1 MTQVTE
7 NPPSAVGAATV
18 REAGQGWAGVHCYL
32 HLDVVQT
39 DRFITECVAPAAQ
52 RLIGTGKAAS
62 WFFLRYWHG
71 GPHVRI
77 RFRDAQAPDLHQFEE
92 HVRAWL
98 SRQAD
103 AAQQLDETGFRAHFG
118 SLDPEQWRQHGDVVR
133 AGYLPETERYG
144 GPKGLAACESVFQV
158 SSDIAVSVLRS
169 DDRSKVLMIG
179 LDLLM
184 AALSA
189 TGDQALDVVR
199 SARRYFASWDFVEET
214 RTDGQA
220 ARDRAE
226 AMRRA
231 NPGQWTRRSAQIEQ
245 VVHSQPQTTHGVWHR
260 AISELMGTLRRLAAD
275 GELIGD
281 PMGIFWSVVHMMNN
295 RLGLSIGDE
304 RAISWLASRVHPGW
318 NAPADFFDDGLA
330 APDRGYLEASKYDR
344 SLMASAQLPKSE
356 VRSARPTTR
365 HAGQDVP
372 LPAAAALETS
382 LDAALQARAS
392 SYGDYGGAIGLAEL
406 ATLLGSAV
414 GVAAGRQVQLPG
426 RSLSFRTYPS
436 PSAAYPTQVL
446 LAAWSV
452 DGLEPGI
459 YTYVAAEHCL
469 QRVGNAP
476 EREHLNSW
484 SPFLATGAAANG
496 GAANPTVLAPTLP
509 AMLILAADLGGL
521 RQRYGLRGLRLILT
535 ESGHMAQNLMLCAA
549 AMELKTIPLSG
560 FADDVVN
567 TALHLDGIDSTAI
580 GLLPL
585 GSEPDPETRA

>member
-7 NPPSAVGAATV
+7 NPPSAVGATTV
-18 REAGQGWAGVHCYL
+18 GETGQRWAGVHCYL
-32 HLDVVQT
+32 HQDVAQT

-71 GPHVRI
+71 GPHVRV
-77 RFRDAQAPDLHQFEE
+77 RFRDAQAPDLQEFEE
-92 HVRAWL
+92 HVRSWL

-103 AAQQLDETGFRAHFG
+103 SAQQLDEAGFRAHFG
-118 SLDPEQWRQHGDVVR
+118 SLDPEQWRAHGDVVR
-133 AGYLPETERYG
+133 AGYLPETDRYG
-144 GPKGLAACESVFQV
+144 GPEGLAACETVFQV

-169 DDRSKVLMIG
+169 DDRGKVLMIG

-220 ARDRAE
+220 AMDRAE

-231 NPGQWTRRSAQIEQ
+231 DPGQWTRRSTQIEQ
-245 VVHSQPQTTHGVWHR
+245 VVHSQPQTTHGVWYR
-260 AISELMGTLRRLAAD
+260 VIKDLMGTLRRLEAD
-275 GELIGD
+275 GELMGD
-281 PMGIFWSVVHMMNN
+281 PMAIFWSVMHMMNN

-318 NAPADFFDDGLA
+318 NAPVGFFDDGLA

-344 SLMASAQLPKSE
+344 PLMASAQRPKSVAE
-356 VRSARPTTR
+356 SARPTSR
-365 HAGQDVP
+365 PAGQVVP
-372 LPAAAALETS
+372 LPEVEALETS

-392 SYGDYGGAIGLAEL
+392 SYGDYGGALDLAQL

-414 GVAAGRQVQLPG
+414 GVAAGRQAQLPG

-452 DGLEPGI
+452 DGLDPGT
-459 YTYVAAEHCL
+459 YRYVAAEHCL
-469 QRVGNAP
+469 QRVGDVTQR
-476 EREHLNSW
+476 ERLGAW
-484 SPFLATGAAANG
+484 SPFLAAGSATNG
-496 GAANPTVLAPTLP
+496 GPANPAVLAPTLP
-509 AMLILAADLGGL
+509 AMLILASDLGGL
-521 RQRYGLRGLRLILT
+521 RQRYGLRGLRLILA

-567 TALHLDGIDSTAI
+567 TAVHLDGIDSTAI

-585 GSEPDPETRA
+585 GREPDPEASA

>member
-1 MTQVTE
+1 MTQVAE
-7 NPPSAVGAATV
+7 NPQSAVDESTV
-18 REAGQGWAGVHCYL
+18 RDAGHGWAGVHCYL

-39 DRFITECVAPAAQ
+39 DSFITECVAPTAQ
-52 RLIGTGKAAS
+52 RLIDAGKASS

-71 GPHVRI
+71 GPHVRV
-77 RFRDAQAPDLHQFEE
+77 RFRDAQASDLHRFEQ
-92 HVRAWL
+92 HVRSWL
-98 SRQAD
+98 ARRAD
-103 AAQQLDETGFRAHFG
+103 SVQQLDEAGFRGHFG

-133 AGYLPETERYG
+133 AGYLPETDRYG
-144 GPKGLAACESVFQV
+144 GPEGLAACEAVFQT

-169 DDRSKVLMIG
+169 DDRGKVLMIG

-184 AALSA
+184 AALQA

-220 ARDRAE
+220 ARERAE

-231 NPGQWTRRSAQIEQ
+231 NPEQWTRRSAQIQQ

-260 AISELMGTLRRLAAD
+260 AIRELMGTLRRLEAS
-275 GELIGD
+275 GELTGE
-281 PMGIFWSVVHMMNN
+281 PMAIFWSVVHMMNN

-318 NAPADFFDDGLA
+318 NAPSGFFDDGLA

-344 SLMASAQLPKSE
+344 QLMASAQLP
-356 VRSARPTTR
+356 RSTAAKAWQTSRL
-365 HAGQDVP
+365 AGRDVS
-372 LPAAAALETS
+372 LPEPAALETS

-392 SYGDYGGAIGLAEL
+392 SYGDYGGALGVAQLG
-406 ATLLGSAV
+406 TLLGSAV
-414 GVAAGRQVQLPG
+414 GVAAGREVQLPG

-452 DGLEPGI
+452 DGLNPG
-459 YTYVAAEHCL
+459 TYRYAAAEHCL
-469 QRVGNAP
+469 QRVGDAP
-476 EREHLNSW
+476 ERERLDDW
-484 SPFLATGAAANG
+484 SPFLADSEAAAG
-496 GAANPTVLAPTLP
+496 GPANPTVLAPTLP
-509 AMLILAADLGGL
+509 AMLILASDFGAL
-521 RQRYGLRGLRLILT
+521 RQRYGLRGLRLILA

-580 GLLPL
+580 SLLPL
-585 GSEPDPETRA
+585 GREPHLVAGA